1 MPFNVF
7 LLFSNILPC
16 ICNMSRLFCPS
27 AFDTNRTS
35 VETAWRVPCRNRA
48 QAALG
53 LAGGGR
59 PLDRRRAGVGE
70 RAVKRVGVARQP
82 DGEAGGN
89 RRRLDFGSSGE
100 HLGISLCIDF
110 A

>member
-1 MPFNVF
+1 M
-7 LLFSNILPC
+7 
-16 ICNMSRLFCPS
+16 
-27 AFDTNRTS
+27 
-35 VETAWRVPCRNRA
+35 
-48 QAALG
+48 
-53 LAGGGR
+53 
-59 PLDRRRAGVGE
+59 DRRGAGVGE